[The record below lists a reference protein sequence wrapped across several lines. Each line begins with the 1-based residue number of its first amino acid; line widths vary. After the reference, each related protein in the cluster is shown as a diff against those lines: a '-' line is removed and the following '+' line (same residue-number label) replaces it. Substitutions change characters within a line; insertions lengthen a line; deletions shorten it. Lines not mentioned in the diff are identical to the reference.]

1 MIDVRNM
8 GQPMVQPEAP
18 MMAAEPQMAM
28 PMAQEQ
34 SFQPSVPKNIQ
45 KLKDWT
51 TKKNIADDIEQ
62 GTLDT
67 LGQLVVSEYDLDKKS
82 REEWDKQNEEAMQL
96 ASMIAKKKSFPHAEA
111 ANIVY
116 PLVSMG
122 AVQFASRTLPTVVR
136 EGMVVKA
143 KVVGKK
149 TNEKVE
155 RADRI
160 SDHMS
165 FQLAEQM
172 DGWYEDMDSL
182 LHYYAVAGVGFK
194 KTYWCVEKGKP
205 ESVFLRA
212 SDVTVHYWTK
222 TLDTAKRITHE
233 YELTPNELATKQRTG
248 EFLKVDLGE
257 GEADSKTG
265 GGTDSQNPYL
275 ILEQS
280 RCYDLD
286 DDGYAEPVN
295 IFVHKKTNKVLRITA
310 RWEEEA
316 IAWNKKN
323 EVTYID
329 AECYYTK
336 FFFMPSIDGSFYGI
350 GLGRLLGHSNKVVN
364 SIINQML
371 DAATLQNAGGGLVSD
386 DLEIFGANRKS
397 GKFVLEPGTWLQARD
412 KGSGNDLRGKF
423 IPFNFQGPSPALFE
437 LLGLIIESS
446 QRLGQSVDV
455 LSGDVKQADQPATT
469 TLALIEQATKFFTA
483 VRERLFNSLKNE
495 YRKIHRLNR
504 RYLED
509 MDYNRMLDDEA
520 YQVAKADY
528 QDDDLDVVPV
538 ADPRE
543 ATDAQ
548 RLMKAQAVLDFLQI
562 PISNPR
568 MRKAGKL
575 YLDALQIED
584 SEDYLPSDEE
594 MKQPPADVQLKQG
607 EMALK
612 QAEIAVKEREIDAI
626 EAKLQAEILQ
636 IKADAI
642 YKLANAEA
650 KEAGSQL
657 AEYKAF
663 ADHLIAQVKLDLER
677 MNIQAQGEQSSAASA
692 TPQKP
697 TGGLN
702 GESTETAAT
711 AGSMGGVEANGTN
724 AGVLSA
730 TGGTEGA
737 SQG

>member
-1 MIDVRNM
+1 MPDAGYTEQTM
-8 GQPMVQPEAP
+8 GMPEAP
-18 MMAAEPQMAM
+18 VMASGVAPVPMDTPEPI
-28 PMAQEQ
+28 
-34 SFQPSVPKNIQ
+34 QPTVPANIQ
-45 KLKDWT
+45 KLKDWAV
-51 TKKNIADDIEQ
+51 KKNIADDIEQ
-62 GTLDT
+62 SVLDT
-67 LGQLVVSEYDLDKKS
+67 LGKLVTSEYDIDKTS

-122 AVQFASRTLPTVVR
+122 AIQFASRTLPTVVR

-143 KVVGKK
+143 KVVGQK
-149 TNEKVE
+149 TDEKIE

-212 SDVTVHYWTK
+212 GDVTVHYWTK
-222 TLDTAKRITHE
+222 TLETAKRITHE
-233 YELTPNELATKQRTG
+233 YEITPNDLVTKQRTG

-257 GEADSKTG
+257 GEADTKTG
-265 GGTDSQNPYL
+265 GGTDSQNPYS

-280 RCYDLD
+280 RWYDLD
-286 DDGYAEPVN
+286 DDGYAEPINV
-295 IFVHKKTNKVLRITA
+295 FVHQKTSKVLRITA
-310 RWEEEA
+310 RWEEES
-316 IAWNKKN
+316 IAWNDKN

-350 GLGRLLGHSNKVVN
+350 GLGRLLGHSNKIVN

-397 GKFVLEPGTWLQARD
+397 GKYIIEPGTWLQARD
-412 KGSGNDLRGKF
+412 KGTGNDLRGKF

-483 VRERLFNSLKNE
+483 VRERLFNSLKHE

-504 RYLED
+504 QYLTD

-520 YQVAKADY
+520 YQIAKADY
-528 QDDDLDVVPV
+528 EDNDLDVVPV

-548 RLMKAQAVLDFLQI
+548 RLMKAQALMDFLRL
-562 PISNPR
+562 PITSPR
-568 MRKAGKL
+568 QRKAAKL

-584 SEDYLPSDEE
+584 AQDYLPSDEE
-594 MKQPPADVQLKQG
+594 MQQVPMEIQLKQG

-612 QAEIAVKEREIDAI
+612 QAEIAVKERELDQQA
-626 EAKLQAEILQ
+626 AKNEAEILQ
-636 IKADAI
+636 LKADTI

-657 AEYKAF
+657 AHYKLF
-663 ADHLIAQVKLDLER
+663 MDHLLEQVKLDIER
-677 MNIQAQGEQSSAASA
+677 MNVQAQAGQSAGTEAES
-692 TPQKP
+692 QKP
-697 TGGLN
+697 TGGSN
-702 GESTETAAT
+702 GESAAVP
-711 AGSMGGVEANGTN
+711 AGGMGGMEATGGN
-724 AGVLSA
+724 AGVLPA
-730 TGGTEGA
+730 GGGEAGA
-737 SQG
+737 GF